1 MNFWR
6 LQEDGPL
13 IKFIRL
19 IQNENMKMFSRVGN
33 WVMLGVFLLNI
44 LLVWAI
50 SPSASDFPNIPNTT
64 DTLFSYY
71 LSSAVSPM
79 VIITALA
86 IIWSAGIMA
95 AEFSSGTVKLL
106 LIRPVTRSKILWS
119 KYILVVLYALGLTA
133 VYFVLILLF
142 GFIKY
147 SGVSFI
153 NDDVTKFVQSSVL
166 LFVEA
171 LFMITLTYMV
181 AVLSHNRSLALGL
194 SLFLYLSNTIIGAF
208 LQNKA
213 WADYLFFSHLNL
225 TKYVQGGLLVNT
237 NTTLLFALGILGA
250 YFIVFLVATWYS
262 FIRRDVTS

>member
-1 MNFWR
+1 
-6 LQEDGPL
+6 L

-33 WVMLGVFLLNI
+33 WVMLGVFLLII

-50 SPSASDFPNIPNTT
+50 SPSESDFPNIIQTT
-64 DTLFSYY
+64 DSLFSYY

-95 AEFSSGTVKLL
+95 TEFSSGTIKLL
-106 LIRPVTRSKILWS
+106 LIRPVIRSKILWS
-119 KYILVVLYALGLTA
+119 KYILVVLYAMGLTA

-147 SGVSFI
+147 PEVSLI
-153 NDDVTKFVQSSVL
+153 NSDVIKFGQSTIL

-171 LFMITLTYMV
+171 LFMITLTYMI

-194 SLFLYLSNTIIGAF
+194 SLFLYLSNTIVGIF

-213 WADYLFFSHLNL
+213 WSDYLFFDHLNL
-225 TKYVQGGLLVNT
+225 TKYVSGGLLGNT
-237 NTTLLFALGILGA
+237 HTTLLFALGVLGA
-250 YFIVFLVATWYS
+250 YFIVFLVVTWFS
-262 FIRRDVTS
+262 FVRRDVTS